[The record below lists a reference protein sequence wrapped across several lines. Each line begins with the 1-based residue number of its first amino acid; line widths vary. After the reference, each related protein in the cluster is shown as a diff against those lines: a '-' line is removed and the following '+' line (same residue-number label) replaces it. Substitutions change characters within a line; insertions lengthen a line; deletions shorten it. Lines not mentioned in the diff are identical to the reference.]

1 MRIYKVHY
9 RAERGV
15 SEGFEYF
22 TSQAKA
28 KKAVATYQAEE
39 VNDLLESPGSA
50 TLEVITVAPSKQG
63 ILDALN
69 SHASHADNRLFYLY
83 C

>member
-39 VNDLLESPGSA
+39 VNDPSA